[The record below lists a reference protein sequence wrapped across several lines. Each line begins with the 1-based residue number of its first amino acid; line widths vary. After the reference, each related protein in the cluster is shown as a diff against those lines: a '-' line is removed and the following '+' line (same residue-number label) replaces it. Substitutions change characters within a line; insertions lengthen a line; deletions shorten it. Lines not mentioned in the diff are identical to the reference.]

1 MCISVN
7 EKNFLDFYNDRTFN
21 ANCFNADGSNVTFSY
36 IDHKDNKYNEITISA
51 EKFIMILLRHL
62 LPSQYKIIR
71 YYGFY
76 RKKHPLHNKMI
87 PLIKPFLREFRKSLI
102 RYRESILLYFNRD
115 PYFCPHCNIMMKF
128 VDLLN

>member
-51 EKFIMILLRHL
+51 EKFIMIF
-62 LPSQYKIIR
+62 S
-71 YYGFY
+71 
-76 RKKHPLHNKMI
+76 
-87 PLIKPFLREFRKSLI
+87 
-102 RYRESILLYFNRD
+102 
-115 PYFCPHCNIMMKF
+115 
-128 VDLLN
+128 